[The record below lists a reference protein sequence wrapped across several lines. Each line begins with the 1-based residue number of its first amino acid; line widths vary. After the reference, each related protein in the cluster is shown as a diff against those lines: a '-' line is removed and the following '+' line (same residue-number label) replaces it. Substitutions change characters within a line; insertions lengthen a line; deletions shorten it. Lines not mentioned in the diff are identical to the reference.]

1 MMAERDFDPAGSSPK
16 VARHAV
22 RNHIARQIAAGEY
35 RPGMKLVQQTIAE
48 ETGVS
53 RGVVREAI
61 FELQGMGL
69 VEALDNRGAVVN
81 EFNLDRLME
90 SYELREVLEGLAAR
104 RCCERVTVRQMR
116 DLKVQA
122 AEIHRLYV
130 EGKHEEGGRLDRDF
144 HLKLIEIAGN
154 RLVERLSSTYAILA
168 KVVTVTARNPKLVQ
182 LEHRAILADIE
193 GGNADRAE
201 ASARTHVRNAADII
215 RKQASQ
221 IPAIQWLS

>member
-1 MMAERDFDPAGSSPK
+1 MVKENSDFQSPSPK

-81 EFNLDRLME
+81 EFNLDRMME
-90 SYELREVLEGLAAR
+90 SYELREMLEGLSVR
-104 RCCERVTVRQMR
+104 RCCTRVTVQQMR
-116 DLKVQA
+116 ELKQQVD
-122 AEIHRLYV
+122 EIHRLYV
-130 EGKHEEGGRLDRDF
+130 AGKHEEGGCLDRDF
-144 HLKLIEIAGN
+144 HLRLISIAGN
-154 RLVERLSSTYAILA
+154 RLVERLSNTYAILA
-168 KVVTVTARNPKLVQ
+168 KVITVLARDPKQVHR
-182 LEHRAILADIE
+182 EHLAILTHIE
-193 GGNADRAE
+193 SGDPDQAE
-201 ASARTHVRNAADII
+201 AGARLHVRNAAEIV